1 MSDMQTM
8 REWLDFKAKL
18 TNQILNFF
26 FLMIMSLNFFKLLK
40 TYMVINFRICEIS
53 RDTYKLVQTS
63 T

>member
-26 FLMIMSLNFFKLLK
+26 FLIIMSLNFLK
-40 TYMVINFRICEIS
+40 VTKNLY
-53 RDTYKLVQTS
+53 DY
-63 T
+63 